1 MKKEVKLVLVNKKTK
16 DLIDGMI
23 CRNVDTNEIYSVTDL
38 NHHENMLNNIVEPYL
53 ISNEGILLGDDVLI
67 HNDEKTG
74 TIFLEKI
81 VATPNQIG
89 YYIDYIDNDSDCGY
103 NLYTEM
109 TGISNKE
116 INQIINAIPL
126 CTSTKFLP
134 SKGRNKK
141 FFLLLYIYMCV
152 YAINLFCVFFVF

>member
-116 INQIINAIPL
+116 INQIIKNNGDCI
-126 CTSTKFLP
+126 
-134 SKGRNKK
+134 
-141 FFLLLYIYMCV
+141 LLMDTLKSEDTPKLLNDKVIVELRGY
-152 YAINLFCVFFVF
+152 